1 MHSDQ
6 AVVAAL
12 VELHT
17 ITKEASEESA
27 SSESSM
33 SRTFLSPRDYLA
45 LTHNF
50 VTCVNEHRRQVEEEQ
65 LRVGG
70 LLKLR
75 QTQENVAKLKTGL
88 ATKSFE
94 LREKE
99 TLANNKVQ
107 QMVADQNEAQKKKEE
122 AKKMSAEVERQQVA
136 IAERKDKVQK
146 ELDEAEPAL
155 LKCQEQCARNQ
166 EEGFG

>member
-75 QTQENVAKLKTGL
+75 QTQENV
-88 ATKSFE
+88 E
-94 LREKE
+94 
-99 TLANNKVQ
+99 N
-107 QMVADQNEAQKKKEE
+107 
-122 AKKMSAEVERQQVA
+122 
-136 IAERKDKVQK
+136 
-146 ELDEAEPAL
+146 
-155 LKCQEQCARNQ
+155 
-166 EEGFG
+166 